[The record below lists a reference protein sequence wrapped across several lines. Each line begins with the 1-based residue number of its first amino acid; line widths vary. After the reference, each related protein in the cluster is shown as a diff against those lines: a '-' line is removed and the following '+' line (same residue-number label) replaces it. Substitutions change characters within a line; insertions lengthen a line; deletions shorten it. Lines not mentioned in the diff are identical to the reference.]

1 MKKKRKKS
9 ILTSHTYDETVAK
22 KLIQDI
28 KELYYP
34 ALKAIYQ
41 KLLKE

>member
-1 MKKKRKKS
+1 M
-9 ILTSHTYDETVAK
+9 AK